1 MQFILH
7 PMPLFRMKKLTIVM
21 VLAAILGG
29 AKAYLDHQLHV
40 ELDKAIINNQVAI
53 EFSQITSSLLGQVI
67 INNLRI
73 SKYIHIDKIILSKAY
88 QFYNQLP
95 ESISINLE
103 GIKIPINKANQPIPI
118 IISTL
123 GYAPYYI
130 SLKEL
135 YNLGYINIY
144 ANMSII
150 AKLQKT
156 KLSLVSMIN
165 ADIFGKYIISVE
177 FNRPSKSFDT
187 MELVSL
193 QLEYFDNGL
202 VNKVLSYLALRNN
215 ETSQQL
221 QQKFITKLNNDI
233 KQQDIINNLYQF
245 LKNPKSLTINL
256 QPKLPMDINTLKTLP
271 IQQFKLQITT

>member
-1 MQFILH
+1 
-7 PMPLFRMKKLTIVM
+7 MKIFTIIIM
-21 VLAAILGG
+21 VLATILGG
-29 AKAYLDHQLHV
+29 TKAYLDHQLHV

-53 EFSQITSSLLGQVI
+53 KFSQITSSLLGQVI

-73 SKYIHIDKIILSKAY
+73 NKYIQIHIDKIILSKAY

-103 GIKIPINKANQPIPI
+103 GIKIPINKAAQSIPI

-135 YNLGYINIY
+135 YNLGYANIH
-144 ANMSII
+144 ADMSIV

-156 KLSLVSMIN
+156 KLSLVSIIN
-165 ADIFGKYIISVE
+165 AGIFGKFIISTE

-202 VNKVLSYLALRNN
+202 VNKVLSHLASRNN

-221 QQKFITKLNNDI
+221 QQKFITKLNNEI
-233 KQQDIINNLYQF
+233 RQQNIINNLYQF
-245 LKNPKSLTINL
+245 LKNPKGLTINL

-271 IQQFKLQITT
+271 IQQFKLQITVSN